1 MTSIYSHGI
10 ISFQILNDDEI
21 KMDIPSYSVVQS
33 PPLLRGK
40 KYLENITLAIKL
52 SQHLLKSHIRIYQLS
67 SSAIAHPWKPQFSKT
82 TNGRRFLR
90 PKRILYATVG
100 SLSAVS
106 WPVSTSFLFG
116 RPIVLLR
123 WPRISFHPKKFTWTI
138 SSFYWKLMR
147 ENMKYLFVQ
156 ICTPFTFF
164 HLFSMQNF

>member
-1 MTSIYSHGI
+1 ME
-10 ISFQILNDDEI
+10 IS
-21 KMDIPSYSVVQS
+21 SYSVVQS

-67 SSAIAHPWKPQFSKT
+67 SSTIAHPWKPQFSKT
-82 TNGRRFLR
+82 TNG
-90 PKRILYATVG
+90 KRILYATVG

-164 HLFSMQNF
+164 HRFFHAEFLML